1 MFYRFSIFRRVLD
14 AEMKEGTR
22 LGIALANKKEEKQP
36 VNEEDEK
43 KFWTM
48 GLLGK
53 NSAKSLLNVVY
64 FYNGKLFGLRASEH
78 RNICLNNF
86 EIGENYIRF
95 EENVSKTYHGG
106 LLDLKYEPRVVR
118 HVCHEVGQKHYPC
131 LVDMYRLYIGLVEI
145 FGKGRGAFYFKPNA
159 KKFSFDKCPVG
170 INTLNEILPDM
181 CKAAGLS
188 RKTAHC
194 LRVTCASTL
203 FNAGVESKL
212 IRDRTGHR
220 SDALLKYE
228 KAEEKVIS
236 HVSAILG
243 PNAYTGKVDS
253 EQETGVTKKK
263 EFNCNLEKNSFSC
276 MSFGDFNNCNVT
288 FNVTK

>member
-1 MFYRFSIFRRVLD
+1 M
-14 AEMKEGTR
+14 
-22 LGIALANKKEEKQP
+22 
-36 VNEEDEK
+36 
-43 KFWTM
+43 
-48 GLLGK
+48 
-53 NSAKSLLNVVY
+53 
-64 FYNGKLFGLRASEH
+64 
-78 RNICLNNF
+78 
-86 EIGENYIRF
+86 
-95 EENVSKTYHGG
+95 
-106 LLDLKYEPRVVR
+106 
-118 HVCHEVGQKHYPC
+118 
-131 LVDMYRLYIGLVEI
+131 
-145 FGKGRGAFYFKPNA
+145 
-159 KKFSFDKCPVG
+159 G
-170 INTLNEILPDM
+170 INTLNEILPDL

-203 FNAGVESKL
+203 FNAGVKSKL

-243 PNAYTGKVDS
+243 PNPYTGKVDS

-263 EFNCNLEKNSFSC
+263 EFNCNLEKKSFSC

>member
-36 VNEEDEK
+36 VNEEDEM

-106 LLDLKYEPRVVR
+106 LLDLKYEPRVVK

-170 INTLNEILPDM
+170 INSLNEILPDM

-203 FNAGVESKL
+203 FNAGFDSKL

-243 PNAYTGKVDS
+243 PNPYTGKVDS
-253 EQETGVTKKK
+253 EQETDVTKKK
-263 EFNCNLEKNSFSC
+263 EFNFNLEKKSSSG